1 MTKKT
6 AKKTEK
12 TEKKISENQSISAA
26 TFKIIN
32 SKLMSTKKDLEDQ
45 VEDLSAQVK
54 KLSKKSAKQALKL
67 LKKVEDGYQSK
78 LVDLQTEFEERLAS
92 LSKVQDKVLERLPNL
107 VAEKIISTE
116 TGIAEKL
123 QAIKLTN
130 KMPVTKPVLKSQ
142 AKAAIKK
149 SSIASIKGIG
159 PVMQKKLAQK
169 GITTL
174 DDIANT
180 PKSKIEVLKQFEKER
195 GFSTWNE
202 QAKGLLADS

>member
-1 MTKKT
+1 
-6 AKKTEK
+6 
-12 TEKKISENQSISAA
+12 
-26 TFKIIN
+26 
-32 SKLMSTKKDLEDQ
+32 
-45 VEDLSAQVK
+45 
-54 KLSKKSAKQALKL
+54 
-67 LKKVEDGYQSK
+67 
-78 LVDLQTEFEERLAS
+78 
-92 LSKVQDKVLERLPNL
+92 
-107 VAEKIISTE
+107 
-116 TGIAEKL
+116 
-123 QAIKLTN
+123 
-130 KMPVTKPVLKSQ
+130 MPVTKPVLKSQ

-180 PKSKIEVLKQFEKER
+180 PKSKIEVLKQFEKEK